1 MSFISTIF
9 ILALIVIMI
18 ASFFS
23 HTKDKV
29 NNQVSKAEQ
38 KATLENLERELK
50 ARQSRQEKTLA
61 EITLYPDESNNVD
74 AEWLFMDTTISGNTL
89 VEVAWMTTDSSGRL
103 VEDWHGLLNA
113 SEYEDF
119 VDLAKKVRGVV
130 MFGMAA
136 QRAAIAADM
145 RKAHRDDLAA
155 EWLKVKC
162 IDIRKQSRKLENL
175 LGRLYLEDEDVPVKG
190 LDNAEARA
198 LIVYRCF
205 EKMKTNGEIKAC

>member
-29 NNQVSKAEQ
+29 NVQVSKAEQ
-38 KATLENLERELK
+38 KATLENLERVLK
-50 ARQSRQEKTLA
+50 DRLSRQEITLA
-61 EITLYPDESNNVD
+61 EIALYPDESETRE
-74 AEWLFMDTTISGNTL
+74 AAWLFMDTKISGNTL
-89 VEVAWMTTDSSGRL
+89 VEFAWMTTDSSGRL
-103 VEDWHGLLNA
+103 VKDWHGLPHTT
-113 SEYEDF
+113 EYEEI
-119 VDLAKKVRGVV
+119 VDWAAKVKGIV
-130 MFGMAA
+130 MFGMAS

-145 RKAHRDDLAA
+145 RKASRDDLAA

-162 IDIRKQSRKLENL
+162 IDICKQSGNLENL

-190 LDNAEARA
+190 LDNAEART

-205 EKMKTNGEIKAC
+205 VKMKTDGEIKAC